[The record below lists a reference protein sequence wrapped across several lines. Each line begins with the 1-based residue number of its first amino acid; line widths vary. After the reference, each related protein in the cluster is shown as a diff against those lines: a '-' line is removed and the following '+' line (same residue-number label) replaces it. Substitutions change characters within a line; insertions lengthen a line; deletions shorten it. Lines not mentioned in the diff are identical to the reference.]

1 MTPVKLR
8 KLEQQQRQQTK
19 CHHHPIQRPLLAHRP
34 IRERMTLHTMSR
46 KRRRGRARYAQQK
59 DAPIKSRK
67 EEYALGMVPRS
78 SSAAM
83 KDVPV
88 TPSKEEYVGDMVQ
101 RHIVTT
107 KVVPTKLSK
116 EEYAGDMVQR
126 KRLAAMRD
134 VLTR

>member
-1 MTPVKLR
+1 MV
-8 KLEQQQRQQTK
+8 QRHIVTTK
-19 CHHHPIQRPLLAHRP
+19 VV
-34 IRERMTLHTMSR
+34 
-46 KRRRGRARYAQQK
+46 
-59 DAPIKSRK
+59 PIKSRK

-107 KVVPTKLSK
+107 KDVPSMLRK
-116 EEYAGDMVQR
+116 EEYV
-126 KRLAAMRD
+126 
-134 VLTR
+134 